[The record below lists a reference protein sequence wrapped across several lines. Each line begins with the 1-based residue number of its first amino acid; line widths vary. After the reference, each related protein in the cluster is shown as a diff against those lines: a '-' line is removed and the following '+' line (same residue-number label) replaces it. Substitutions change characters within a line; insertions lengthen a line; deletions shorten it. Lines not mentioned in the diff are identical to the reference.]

1 MRIVIS
7 SPPKMGNKWIKCL
20 LSRVY
25 DLEWIVGDDSP
36 DTNIKRFLQFVNE
49 GRFPDNTIFHQ
60 HRRYDPRLCN
70 LIDQIPAHLVTIA
83 RDPYDAFVSMY
94 HWIQTRSDYDR
105 QRGRAREMKSRPRDA
120 KVGQTSE
127 RPRDAIVGK
136 PIDDPLILQYLENE
150 YGSQIARASEWVHSG
165 RAIVVRYEDLHRDPV
180 EALTRVTNQ
189 IEPVE
194 PARIERAVEACSADN
209 MRRMSKRM
217 SQHVRTA
224 KVGDSRDKL
233 GELHLKIFREKYG
246 DLLTSLGYDVR

>member
-36 DTNIKRFLQFVNE
+36 NTNIEQFYQFVSE
-49 GRFPDNTIFHQ
+49 GRFPDNTIFHPHCKYKPQ
-60 HRRYDPRLCN
+60 LCDA
-70 LIDQIPAHLVTIA
+70 IDQIPAHLVTIV
-83 RDPYDAFVSMY
+83 RDPYDAFVSLY
-94 HWIQTRSDYDR
+94 HWIQTRTDYD
-105 QRGRAREMKSRPRDA
+105 QARGKVRKKQRPRDA
-120 KVGQTSE
+120 M
-127 RPRDAIVGK
+127 VGK
-136 PIDDPLILQYLENE
+136 SIDDPLILDYLAD
-150 YGSQIARASEWVHSG
+150 GFGQIIQRSEEWLHSG

-194 PARIERAVEACSADN
+194 AGRIERAVEACNIDN
-209 MRRMSKRM
+209 MRKISKRM
-217 SQHVRTA
+217 SQHVRAA

-233 GELHLKIFREKYG
+233 GESHLKIFREKYG
-246 DLLTSLGYDVR
+246 ELVTSLGYDVR